1 MKLDFHVH
9 GILTKKSK
17 FDEEMF
23 LQGIEYAKEQG
34 LNGIIMCEHFNA
46 MNIFDIYNYLN
57 ENYPYEG
64 DRYNVNGFYIF
75 LGMEVDIKEGGHII
89 VSGNRKDILEIRNYL
104 EGYTKKPDFIPFE
117 DLLDIGEKY
126 GCLMVGSHP
135 YRDEHNISKH
145 PHRLLARLDAL
156 DLNATDIFKK
166 GISITV
172 NEVALLSK
180 ELGIPYVT
188 GSDSHFPIQLGSVST
203 RFEKDILNIKDLKY
217 EIKSK
222 NYDVEISNSI
232 KLKVFAAKKAKESIK
247 RTLNT

>member
-23 LQGIEYAKEQG
+23 IQGIEYAKEQG

-46 MNIFDIYNYLN
+46 MNIFDIYNYLE

-89 VSGNRKDILEIRNYL
+89 VSGNRKNILEIRNYL
-104 EGYTKKPDFIPFE
+104 EDYTKKPDFIPFE
-117 DLLDIGEKY
+117 DLLDIGEKH

-145 PHRLLARLDAL
+145 PHGLLSRLDAL
-156 DLNATDIFKK
+156 DLNATDLFKK

-172 NEVALLSK
+172 NEVDLLSK

-188 GSDSHFPIQLGSVST
+188 GSDSHFPIQLGSVGT
-203 RFEKDILNIKDLKY
+203 RFGKDILNIKDLKY

-222 NYDVEISNSI
+222 KYDVEISNSLQ
-232 KLKVFAAKKAKESIK
+232 LKVFAAKKAKESIK
-247 RTLNT
+247 RGLNT